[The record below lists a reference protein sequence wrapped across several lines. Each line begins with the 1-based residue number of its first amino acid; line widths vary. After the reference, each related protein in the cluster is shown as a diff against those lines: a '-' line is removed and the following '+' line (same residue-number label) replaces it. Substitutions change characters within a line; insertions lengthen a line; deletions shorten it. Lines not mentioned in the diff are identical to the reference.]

1 MANSE
6 IQAIMASVQLIET
19 CGEIAMCA
27 VDHLSRVRNA
37 PNMIQ
42 KRIVEVEHF
51 VEIAELIK
59 HNPSLQTL
67 LVANILRRA
76 FVDADRLLKIL
87 IEIHAQSTAKRTSLV
102 RRASKKVSNENRILA
117 ICNMLQETKALLILS
132 VASIN
137 S

>member
-6 IQAIMASVQLIET
+6 TQAIMASAQLIKT
-19 CGEIAMCA
+19 CGKIA
-27 VDHLSRVRNA
+27 VDFSRVRNA
-37 PNMIQ
+37 PNMYQ
-42 KRIVEVEHF
+42 RRIVAIEHF

-76 FVDADRLLKIL
+76 YADADRLLKIL
-87 IEIHAQSTAKRTSLV
+87 IELHAQPTTGKTSIV
-102 RRASKKVSNENRILA
+102 GKASKSISNENQILA
-117 ICNMLQETKALLILS
+117 ICDILQETKASLILS

-137 S
+137 P